1 VELKF
6 AQTTGGGSMLFT
18 APDTEL
24 GELRDRVRELAAY
37 HNREQGRLAMV
48 TMPHQAEAVALDN
61 GAQLVLTT
69 QINNDVQVLQQEV
82 ENEVQWMQGGHC
94 PGAGELECHCQAAPE
109 KPLSSA
115 ASSEGTP
122 PPQ

>member
-1 VELKF
+1 
-6 AQTTGGGSMLFT
+6 MLFT
-18 APDTEL
+18 APDEEL
-24 GELRDRVRELAAY
+24 AELRDRVRELAAY

-48 TMPHQAEAVALDN
+48 TMPHQAEAVVLDN

-69 QINNDVQVLQQEV
+69 RINNDVQTLQQEV

-94 PGAGELECHCQAAPE
+94 PGAGELECHCQATPE

-115 ASSEGTP
+115 ASSEGAP
-122 PPQ
+122 PPQQ